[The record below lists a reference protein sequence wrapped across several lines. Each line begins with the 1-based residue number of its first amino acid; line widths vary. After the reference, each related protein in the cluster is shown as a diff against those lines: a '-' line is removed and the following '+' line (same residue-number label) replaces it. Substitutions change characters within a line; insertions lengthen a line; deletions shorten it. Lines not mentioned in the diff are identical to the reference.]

1 MEMELGWS
9 KELEVYSSDTL
20 HIEMTFTKAMY

>member
-9 KELEVYSSDTL
+9 KELEVYSSDAP
-20 HIEMTFTKAMY
+20 HIEMTFTKVMY